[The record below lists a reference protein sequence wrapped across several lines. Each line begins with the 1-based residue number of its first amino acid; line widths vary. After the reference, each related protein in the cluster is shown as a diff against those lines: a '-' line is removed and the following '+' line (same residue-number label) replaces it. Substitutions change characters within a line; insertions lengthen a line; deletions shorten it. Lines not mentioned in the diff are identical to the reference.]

1 MHFTY
6 DGQPSKSELMQGDV
20 LERTPALNQLLL
32 EVHPYYSNHPKNLYF
47 MVLTQSCDLVRRQPG
62 GRKATYISIAPVRT
76 LDYVVERYIQQA
88 STASVKADLPVIGS
102 KSKTKASEFL
112 QRLFNNNEPG
122 YFFLCA
128 NDTNLNT
135 DCVAFLQLSIAIKAD
150 LHFQTCLDAKIL
162 QLDQTFQAKLGWLF
176 GQLYSRVG
184 TTDWPLEDLKAKIKN
199 VLNDA
204 AIWVEESKIGALEA
218 TYQKL
223 SEHESN
229 AVMTE
234 QDISKAVS
242 SAPTKK
248 QLVLDQAEKVISAA
262 LGPARHN
269 EVTLLRR
276 RLESDSALTSLLSK

>member
-1 MHFTY
+1 
-6 DGQPSKSELMQGDV
+6 MQGDV
-20 LERTPALNQLLL
+20 LERTTALNQLLL
-32 EVHPYYSNHPKNLYF
+32 KVHPYYSNHPKNLYF

-62 GRKATYISIAPVRT
+62 GCKATYISIAPVRT
-76 LDYVVERYIQQA
+76 LDHVIERYIQQT
-88 STASVKADLPVIGS
+88 STANVKADLPVIGS

-128 NDTNLNT
+128 NGTNLNT

-150 LHFQTCLDAKIL
+150 LHFQTCLDAKFL
-162 QLDQTFQAKLGWLF
+162 QLDLTFQAKLGWLF

-184 TTDWPLEDLKAKIKN
+184 TVDWPLEDLKTKIKN

-218 TYQKL
+218 TYQTL

-242 SAPTKK
+242 SVPTKK

-262 LGPARHN
+262 LGPARHD
-269 EVTLLRR
+269 EVTQLRR
-276 RLESDSALTSLLSK
+276 RLESDSALTSLLRK